1 MANTNKDFYEILGVP
16 KDATS
21 DDIKKAFRK
30 KAATMHPDVNKA
42 PDAEER
48 FKEVSEAYE
57 TLSDPDKRAR
67 YDAVRAGGFTTQ
79 NPYAGRG
86 GTGQGGSPFG
96 GMPFDPFGPFW
107 GGAGSPWGSATVGG
121 RRRSGGTA
129 PYSCEP
135 GAPRR
140 VTLTLTADEA
150 RHGAAKTISFERFE
164 PCSACS
170 GRGTSSSDGVITC
183 PMCHGRGSVQARMQT
198 FMGDLSQTMR
208 CPECNGSGKVIKDPC
223 PSCSGT
229 GARLSRATVSVSVPA
244 GSHDG
249 TVLRVK
255 GAGDAGRCGGARGD
269 LEAELSVPSEHLTSS
284 QEFGFTVAGVVLAL
298 LACTLF
304 AGTIMRLLT
313 FLALPLFFVFFM
325 FPMGGRKKGGS
336 FWNRAARRIGF
347 GLLIGFFIFI
357 VFMPFMSCARI
368 LF

>member
-121 RRRSGGTA
+121 QRRSGGTA

-269 LEAELSVPSEHLTSS
+269 LEAELSVPSEHRHQLP
-284 QEFGFTVAGVVLAL
+284 GVRLHRGGRRARVARVHPVRRDDHAAAHVPGAAAVL
-298 LACTLF
+298 
-304 AGTIMRLLT
+304 RLLHV
-313 FLALPLFFVFFM
+313 PY
-325 FPMGGRKKGGS
+325 GRAQEGWELLEQG
-336 FWNRAARRIGF
+336 RAGA
-347 GLLIGFFIFI
+347 
-357 VFMPFMSCARI
+357 
-368 LF
+368 

>member
-1 MANTNKDFYEILGVP
+1 
-16 KDATS
+16 
-21 DDIKKAFRK
+21 
-30 KAATMHPDVNKA
+30 MHPDVNKA

-121 RRRSGGTA
+121 QRRSGGTA

-223 PSCSGT
+223 PSCSGN
-229 GARLSRATVSVSVPA
+229 RRAPV
-244 GSHDG
+244 
-249 TVLRVK
+249 
-255 GAGDAGRCGGARGD
+255 AGDGIGQRARRLARRHGPARQGGGRRPAAAAAR
-269 LEAELSVPSEHLTSS
+269 AATWRRSCPSPSEHLTSS